1 MNREPADR
9 APGLGRGD
17 ALGATGLRIPGLLRT
32 SSTSAAGNGPR
43 LRRRSIVL
51 HRGNDSGGRRRQ
63 GGRPL
68 LPALNTRD
76 AAHARRCGAPNR
88 GSVGYRAGPLRLGLL
103 RRCQRSVGG
112 ASPGRRAVLSRL
124 PTGSTDRKIPLRR
137 TAQPPIRHL
146 SFRPR
151 IFCSHLL
158 FLYSQ
163 ELDLEFHLSALSE
176 LTRVAAEVRVFPMI
190 SLDGTPSP
198 HVEACRQFL
207 ERRNVRV
214 AIEAVP
220 FEFQRGADRVFRAWR
235 TADSRQS
242 RRDWAT

>member
-1 MNREPADR
+1 MTRAGVDVRAVDPGYRLSIPAMRRMLADAEHQIGEALATEQDR
-9 APGLGRGD
+9 FVWD
-17 ALGATGLRIPGLLRT
+17 FYDDIDGLL
-32 SSTSAAGNGPR
+32 AA
-43 LRRRSIVL
+43 
-51 HRGNDSGGRRRQ
+51 RRQ
-63 GGRPL
+63 AAERFFRDYPQGRL
-68 LPALNTRD
+68 TGRYICGELPSLPFATTRFD
-76 AAHARRCGAPNR
+76 LA
-88 GSVGYRAGPLRLGLL
+88 
-103 RRCQRSVGG
+103 
-112 ASPGRRAVLSRL
+112 
-124 PTGSTDRKIPLRR
+124 
-137 TAQPPIRHL
+137 
-146 SFRPR
+146 
-151 IFCSHLL
+151 FCSHLL
-158 FLYSQ
+158 FLYSR

-220 FEFQRGADRVFRAWR
+220 FEFQRGADRVFRAWQ

>member
-1 MNREPADR
+1 MNRPTA
-9 APGLGRGD
+9 
-17 ALGATGLRIPGLLRT
+17 
-32 SSTSAAGNGPR
+32 
-43 LRRRSIVL
+43 
-51 HRGNDSGGRRRQ
+51 
-63 GGRPL
+63 
-68 LPALNTRD
+68 
-76 AAHARRCGAPNR
+76 
-88 GSVGYRAGPLRLGLL
+88 RLGLAG
-103 RRCQRSVGG
+103 VT
-112 ASPGRRAVLSRL
+112 PWGRRAYEYLAFFGLRADQLPGTVLDCGAGPSSFTAEMTRAGVNVRAVDPGYRLSIPAMRRMLADAEHQIGEALATEQDRFVWDFYDDIDGLLAARRQAAELFFRDYPQGRLTGRYICGELPSLPFATSRFDL
-124 PTGSTDRKIPLRR
+124 
-137 TAQPPIRHL
+137 A
-146 SFRPR
+146 
-151 IFCSHLL
+151 FCSHLL
-158 FLYSQ
+158 FLYSR